1 MIIAI
6 FLRDSLED
14 LFGLVPGGKR
24 TTKFDEESA
33 ITLSINST
41 SSVSASKPILVI
53 FSNENGLKNFSFSSR
68 LLDPI

>member
-1 MIIAI
+1 MCIRDSINAI

-14 LFGLVPGGKR
+14 LFGLDPGGKR

-41 SSVSASKPILVI
+41 SSVSLSNPILVI
-53 FSNENGLKNFSFSSR
+53 FSNENGLKNLSF
-68 LLDPI
+68 